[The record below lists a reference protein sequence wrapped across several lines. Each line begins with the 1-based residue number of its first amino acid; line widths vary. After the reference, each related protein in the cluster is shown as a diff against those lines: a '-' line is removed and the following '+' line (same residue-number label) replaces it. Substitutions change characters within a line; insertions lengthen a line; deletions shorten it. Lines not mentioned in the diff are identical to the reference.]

1 MKAFILFLGLIAFSF
16 SSLSSPVDGKLPGDN
31 LDLNA
36 VLELFKKSKN
46 LEDFER
52 ELNSEKSKV
61 NNLDLNDDGFVD
73 YIRVVNYS
81 SGNIHLVTLQ
91 VAFSANDIQ
100 DVAVIHL
107 DKPDDN
113 NTVVQIVGDEAL
125 YGRDYIIEPRTESD
139 RMAAN
144 VSHWPTVQYM
154 YGPQYVIWVSPWYYG
169 FYPHWHNPWRP
180 YPWDMYYGYV
190 YPYYGYYR
198 PCGFYRSYHAH
209 TFYYKNK
216 NYSKTYYQS
225 QKHIAAQST
234 LPKHKQAAKV
244 GSATM
249 STGKPVN
256 PHATNKPVSL
266 ERDVTKPVGSAERN
280 PVNRPHH
287 SNTVK
292 PTRVNPTMNN
302 PNPVRQPR
310 VSPRTSPQR
319 SPQIRPTPTPQRN
332 PQVRP
337 SSPPRSKPIRT
348 APQKRP

>member
-1 MKAFILFLGLIAFSF
+1 MKAFILFLGLIAFS
-16 SSLSSPVDGKLPGDN
+16 LSSFSVAANTRLPGAN

-61 NNLDLNDDGFVD
+61 NNLDLNEDGFVD

-81 SGNIHLVTLQ
+81 SGTIHLVTLQ
-91 VAFSANDIQ
+91 VAFSADDIQ

-144 VSHWPTVQYM
+144 VSHWPTVKYM

-190 YPYYGYYR
+190 HPYYGYYR

-225 QKHIAAQST
+225 EKHIAAQST
-234 LPKHKQAAKV
+234 LPRNKQAAKV
-244 GSATM
+244 SSVPM
-249 STGKPVN
+249 NTGKPVRQEVT
-256 PHATNKPVSL
+256 PAQKPVSNQ
-266 ERDVTKPVGSAERN
+266 RVMD
-280 PVNRPHH
+280 RPQ
-287 SNTVK
+287 SK
-292 PTRVNPTMNN
+292 APTHTPRTNPTMNN
-302 PNPVRQPR
+302 PKPTPQPR
-310 VSPRTSPQR
+310 MNTRTSPSRPPQATPPRSPQR
-319 SPQIRPTPTPQRN
+319 SPK
-332 PQVRP
+332 VRP
-337 SSPPRSKPIRT
+337 SSPPRSTPTRT

>member
-1 MKAFILFLGLIAFSF
+1 MKAFILFLGLIAFS
-16 SSLSSPVDGKLPGDN
+16 LSSFSVAANTRLPGAN

-91 VAFSANDIQ
+91 VAFSADDIQ

-144 VSHWPTVQYM
+144 VGHWPAVQYM
-154 YGPQYVIWVSPWYYG
+154 YGPQYVIWVSPWHYG

-190 YPYYGYYR
+190 HPYYGYYR

-209 TFYYKNK
+209 TFYYTNR
-216 NYSKTYYQS
+216 NYSRTYYQS
-225 QKHIAAQST
+225 NKHIAAQST
-234 LPKHKQAAKV
+234 LPKHKQAAKL
-244 GSATM
+244 S
-249 STGKPVN
+249 SQPVN
-256 PHATNKPVSL
+256 IGTPVRPDVTPRPVSN
-266 ERDVTKPVGSAERN
+266 ERIMD
-280 PVNRPHH
+280 RPQ
-287 SNTVK
+287 STA
-292 PTRVNPTMNN
+292 PTHTPRTNPTFNN
-302 PNPVRQPR
+302 PQPVRQPR
-310 VSPRTSPQR
+310 MDMRTSPNRPPQVSPTRTPHR
-319 SPQIRPTPTPQRN
+319 S

-337 SSPPRSKPIRT
+337 SSPPRSTPTRT